1 MNIDTSSV
9 AVITGGAS
17 GLGNATARALHSRGA
32 QVVLVDLPSSDGQN
46 AASAIG
52 SGAHF
57 VAADVT
63 SADDVAAAM
72 DFAATLGSVRVV
84 VNCAGVA
91 TPGKVLGR

>member
-1 MNIDTSSV
+1 MPPPAHCTP
-9 AVITGGAS
+9 G
-17 GLGNATARALHSRGA
+17 GA

-91 TPGKVLGR
+91 TPERSSAARVCCRWTHSNASSAST